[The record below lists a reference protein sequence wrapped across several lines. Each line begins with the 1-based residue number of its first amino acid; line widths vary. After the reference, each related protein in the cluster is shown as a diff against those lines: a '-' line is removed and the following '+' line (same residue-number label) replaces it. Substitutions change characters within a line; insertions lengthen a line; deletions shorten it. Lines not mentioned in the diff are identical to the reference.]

1 MYNIQHLTC
10 HGTHPRDSGMIVK
23 IKRLCVDDTITH
35 LTVSSESNTRQKYLN
50 KLAKWEQM
58 DDAVPSQQMRSPT
71 NNKKTKTH
79 KQLNFILHGHNC
91 EYVSSANYFTVT
103 ITSDLKWN
111 AHVQKICQQA
121 NRTIGFLKRNLNIV
135 NSTVRPTVEH
145 ERSVWD
151 PHLQKDINKLE
162 MIQRRSA
169 RYVTNRY
176 HNTSSVETM
185 LQQLKWPT
193 LEERRKK
200 ARLTLLYKVANG
212 EVDN

>member
-121 NRTIGFLKRNLNIV
+121 NRTIGFLKRNLNIA
-135 NSTVRPTVEH
+135 NSNIKEKAYTALVRPTVEYVS
-145 ERSVWD
+145 SVWD
-151 PHLQKDINKLE
+151 PHLQKDIHNLN
-162 MIQRRSA
+162 MMQRRSA
-169 RYVTNRY
+169 RNVTNIYRT
-176 HNTSSVETM
+176 TSSVETM
-185 LQQLKWPT
+185 LQLLK
-193 LEERRKK
+193 RK
-200 ARLTLLYKVANG
+200 L
-212 EVDN
+212 D